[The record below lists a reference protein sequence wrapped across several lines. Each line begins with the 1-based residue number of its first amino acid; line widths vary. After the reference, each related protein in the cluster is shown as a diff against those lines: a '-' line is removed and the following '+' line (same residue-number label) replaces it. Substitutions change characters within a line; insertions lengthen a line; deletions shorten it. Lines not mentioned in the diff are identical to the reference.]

1 MVVEAHASRPL
12 LIVSACHCQ
21 FVMRRPAFVPQA
33 QRSAGAKPVAGRVLR
48 ETTRE
53 RSREED
59 GIPSPRKVR
68 AGRARAGSNGLPLAL
83 AMVDGAWRSHGG
95 LIGEYFAGAC
105 GAARTL
111 RAVRLAP
118 LRLRGT
124 LLAPPVC
131 AAACPLRAIADTTGQ
146 RRGTEGGRSARRP
159 PVLAARPAATDVG
172 RGRDRVWAFGC

>member
-1 MVVEAHASRPL
+1 MHPGCYRLCICVCLPLPICHA
-12 LIVSACHCQ
+12 A
-21 FVMRRPAFVPQA
+21 
-33 QRSAGAKPVAGRVLR
+33 AGVRAKPVAGRMLR
-48 ETTRE
+48 DRDSVRQRE
-53 RSREED
+53 SARGEED
-59 GIPSPRKVR
+59 GTRSSRKVR

-111 RAVRLAP
+111 RAVRFAP